1 MISYVILKYA
11 PYDWLKYR
19 GMAILVC
26 RKIKSPAGHRCFL
39 GRLIYRPQSYG
50 HRPSTGE
57 CLTESRT
64 GLGQSPADI
73 SDIVRSPDGHR
84 KMTDQRPFSVPGCI
98 KGAQPAFGVFPVLE
112 VRQSCTHRS
121 RPDTY
126 RAPAVFLSGHAGNPD
141 LSRPDPVRLCDIGRL
156 SHENRTGTWRG
167 SHDIWRWPADV
178 PPAPHHKFSTFIDPL
193 SSDYLPNIARGPVE
207 PRKELDHCNDD
218 RQIFTGPP
226 TS

>member
-1 MISYVILKYA
+1 MSVWPPSPGRASARARPTFPISSD
-11 PYDWLKYR
+11 PR
-19 GMAILVC
+19 T
-26 RKIKSPAGHRCFL
+26 
-39 GRLIYRPQSYG
+39 YG
-50 HRPSTGE
+50 H
-57 CLTESRT
+57 
-64 GLGQSPADI
+64 
-73 SDIVRSPDGHR
+73 
-84 KMTDQRPFSVPGCI
+84 PFSVPGCI
-98 KGAQPAFGVFPVLE
+98 KGARPASGVFPVLE
-112 VRQSCTHRS
+112 VRQSCTRILHFCEFFGIFVQALSCIRHRS

-141 LSRPDPVRLCDIGRL
+141 LFRPDPVRLCDIGRL

-207 PRKELDHCNDD
+207 PQKELDHYNDD

-226 TS
+226 TFVEPHRSVDILRRPV